1 MLLVVASSA
10 DEASV
15 NIRDRL
21 LEIPGWTEKGA
32 FDGSPVWRRADRVL
46 VTIREPH
53 LYVDDIDRKVRDA
66 LAVTP
71 DAVVYVSK
79 HRAASGR
86 DSLTVHPIGNWNA
99 AEFGGRP
106 GEVVPPAPGLMT
118 DALRRIAAKSP
129 DYAVTLEATHHGP
142 YLETPTFYVEVGT
155 SAEAYADAHAARIL
169 ADAILAA
176 SDPGDP
182 VAFGVGGGHYMP
194 RITDVAL
201 ARRVS
206 FGHLVPSHALE
217 PPNLAAI
224 DRAIQATSAAKLVYF
239 HRKAMPKPVL
249 RELEAF
255 FRDRGL
261 DVVRESDLAAL
272 PGRTARESVDE

>member
-10 DEASV
+10 DEASR

-21 LEIPGWTEKGA
+21 LEVGGWAEAGT
-32 FDGSPVWRRADRVL
+32 FDGAPVWRRDNRLL
-46 VTIREPH
+46 VTIREHH
-53 LYVDDIDRKVRDA
+53 LYIDHVDRAVRQT

-79 HRAASGR
+79 HRAASGQ
-86 DSLTVHPIGNWNA
+86 DSLTVHPIGNWRD

-106 GEVVPPAPGLMT
+106 GEVVPAAPGLMT
-118 DALRRIAAKSP
+118 DALRRLAAVGGLLG
-129 DYAVTLEATHHGP
+129 YAVTFEATHHGP
-142 YLETPTFYVEVGT
+142 YLETPTFYIEVG
-155 SAEAYADAHAARIL
+155 SGPEAYADPRAAAAL
-169 ADAILAA
+169 ADAVLAA

-182 VAFGVGGGHYMP
+182 VALGVGGGHYMP

-217 PPNLAAI
+217 PPNYAALEKAV
-224 DRAIQATSAAKLVYF
+224 DRTPHAKFVYF
-239 HRKAMPKPVL
+239 HRKAVAKPVL
-249 RELEAF
+249 RELERF

-261 DVVRESDLAAL
+261 EVVREADMPPL
-272 PGRTARESVDE
+272 PGARPESI